1 MFFGI
6 NPVYKSNPNEMQL
19 FKITLNKTFPLNIKD
34 ISLHYD
40 IYNVSDNY
48 IYFITYTKPVINTT
62 PYTFGKIIIQRGL
75 VFLQNHQNKKVGNL
89 T

>member
-6 NPVYKSNPNEMQL
+6 NPAYKPNPNEMQL
-19 FKITLNKTFPLNIKD
+19 FKITLNKTFPLDIKD

-62 PYTFGKIIIQRGL
+62 PHILYISIPMQSWCIYACYTKPTR
-75 VFLQNHQNKKVGNL
+75 KS
-89 T
+89 